1 METIPLINISVWVV
15 VKIFVLIILFL
26 YSVFAAVIIRQ
37 VTMMSKTF
45 KSSLNTLVH
54 FLSVAHLL
62 FAILIFILA
71 LIIL

>member
-1 METIPLINISVWVV
+1 MDTIPLLNISVWLI
-15 VKIFVLIILFL
+15 VKIFILVILFL
-26 YSVFAAVIIRQ
+26 YSVFAVVIIKQ

-45 KSSLNTLVH
+45 KSGLNALIH

-62 FAILIFILA
+62 FAVFIFILA

>member
-1 METIPLINISVWVV
+1 MDTIPLLNISIWLII
-15 VKIFVLIILFL
+15 KIFILVILFL
-26 YSVFAAVIIRQ
+26 YSVFAVVVIKQ

-45 KSSLNTLVH
+45 KSALNTLIH

-62 FAILIFILA
+62 FVIFIFILA